1 MIVVVGSANA
11 DLVVATEKLPSP
23 GETVTGGR
31 FFEAAGGKGANQA
44 VAAARAGGRVAFVG
58 CVGADAFGDRAAAG
72 LAAEG
77 IDVRFLKRD
86 PSRSTGVGLIVVD
99 ARGENQIAVAPGANL
114 SLLESDVDRA
124 FDAAT
129 PRPAVVLVSLEV
141 PLASARRAIARGK
154 AAGARTI
161 LVPAPVP
168 RDEDIGDATLR
179 DVAVLVPN
187 EGEARALGG
196 PPEALRALG
205 VGSVVMTRGARGA
218 LVATGGLSIEVP
230 AFPVKAVD
238 TVGAGDCFAGALAV
252 ALDEG
257 RDLAAACRFAAAAAA
272 ISVTRAGAQ
281 PSLPRRGEIEALL
294 AGKT

>member
-77 IDVRFLKRD
+77 IEVRFLKRD
-86 PSRSTGVGLIVVD
+86 PSRATGVGLIVVD
-99 ARGENQIAVAPGANL
+99 ARGENAIAVAPGANL
-114 SLLESDVDRA
+114 SLFLEDVDRA
-124 FDAAT
+124 FAEIA
-129 PRPAVVLVSLEV
+129 RPTVVLVSLEV
-141 PLASARRAIARGK
+141 PLASARRAIALGA

-196 PPEALRALG
+196 SPEDLLARGA
-205 VGSVVMTRGARGA
+205 STVVMTRGARGA
-218 LVATGGLSIEVP
+218 LVATRGRALEVP

-238 TVGAGDCFAGALAV
+238 TVGAGDAFAGALAV
-252 ALDEG
+252 ALAEG
-257 RDLAAACRFAAAAAA
+257 REIADACRFASAAAA
-272 ISVTRAGAQ
+272 ISVTRVGAQ